1 MWLACLLGAYREVGV
16 GGWDACAGN
25 MADADFG
32 VCQIFL
38 GALGRRPMGW
48 RGVFNV
54 EKQYIKQCVWARM
67 GCVGGL
73 EFV

>member
-1 MWLACLLGAYREVGV
+1 VRLACLLGAYREVGV

-38 GALGRRPMGW
+38 GCFGTAANGKVR
-48 RGVFNV
+48 
-54 EKQYIKQCVWARM
+54 CV
-67 GCVGGL
+67 
-73 EFV
+73 